1 MLSGCEKSPDAEA
14 ASEPEPSQDLPAS
27 TGMSVLPSREEK
39 EDAAEPAPEPEPE
52 PEPTE
57 EEKRE
62 AFLRGLIA
70 GMDDAALAGQMVFTA
85 CPTSGAEEMIR
96 QVQPGGLILLGN
108 NIDGE
113 TKETLSKKLSDFQ
126 NASLLPLLI
135 AADEEGGT
143 VCRISAHPE
152 FRASRFRSPRKL
164 LASGGIEALR
174 EETREKTG
182 LLTSLGINVNLAPVC
197 DLAQDEDSFMY
208 SRAVPGTPQE
218 AAGYI
223 AEMVEIMESGGL
235 GTVLKHFPG
244 YGENGDTH
252 TAVTTDTREKD
263 SFYAAD
269 FLPFVSG
276 AEKGSGAVMVSHNV
290 VTAFDDTLPAS
301 LSPAVLSALREV
313 CGEDVVAMTDDLQMD
328 AVGTRYSLSRAA
340 VLAIA
345 AGEDMILCFDAQTA
359 ADALRSA
366 IADGTIPRTRAE
378 EAVYRILSWKLKLGL
393 LELPTEE

>member
-1 MLSGCEKSPDAEA
+1 MRRKWLSLLIITCFLSFMLSGCEKSPDAEA

-143 VCRISAHPE
+143 VCRISTHPE

-174 EETREKTG
+174 EETQEKTG

-252 TAVTTDTREKD
+252 ILSESTLYTILKRLEAAHMLTVKMVEYQGRLRKYYSITEQGRERIEAFKDEWKEIVSIYEYITRE
-263 SFYAAD
+263 
-269 FLPFVSG
+269 
-276 AEKGSGAVMVSHNV
+276 EKN
-290 VTAFDDTLPAS
+290 D
-301 LSPAVLSALREV
+301 E
-313 CGEDVVAMTDDLQMD
+313 
-328 AVGTRYSLSRAA
+328 
-340 VLAIA
+340 
-345 AGEDMILCFDAQTA
+345 
-359 ADALRSA
+359 
-366 IADGTIPRTRAE
+366 
-378 EAVYRILSWKLKLGL
+378 
-393 LELPTEE
+393 